1 MSGPLVSKALA
12 ADLPGPEKLTLVA
25 LASHAR
31 ADGTHCWPGKAL
43 LAAEVGRD
51 TRTVQR
57 HLKRLIGWGFISL
70 LSDHQGGRGRRDSYL
85 IQIAKGE
92 AVKGDT
98 SVSLS
103 GNKGRHGCR
112 KRETWVSLKGD
123 TGVATYKEGT
133 VRNRNEPSGK
143 RTAKTSTRKRR
154 PKRAWEPPPFWA
166 PLTRLK
172 EYAPRNYGP
181 SAETLSAACENN
193 GVDPLA
199 VVEGFCEYWPTG
211 KALWKWAN
219 PVRALIKTLDIEI
232 DKAKGRERA
241 GRNGR
246 VERPDAAKTL
256 NIELRSQVQP

>member
-12 ADLPGPEKLTLVA
+12 ASLPGPQKLTLVA
-25 LASHAR
+25 LASHAGD
-31 ADGTHCWPGKAL
+31 DGTRCWPGKAL

-51 TRTVQR
+51 VRTVQR
-57 HLKRLIGWGFISL
+57 HLKQLIGWGFITL
-70 LSDHQGGRGRRDSYL
+70 ISDTRRGRGRRDEYL
-85 IQIAKGE
+85 IHVE
-92 AVKGDT
+92 KGDA
-98 SVSLS
+98 SVSLPQ
-103 GNKGRHGCR
+103 NKGRHGCR
-112 KRETWVSLKGD
+112 KRETWLSPKGD
-123 TGVATYKEGT
+123 TT
-133 VRNRNEPSGK
+133 VVTSLTVSNPHEPSGP
-143 RTAKTSTRKRR
+143 APRKRR

-166 PLTRLK
+166 PLTRLNEYVPK
-172 EYAPRNYGP
+172 NYAPT
-181 SAETLSAACENN
+181 AETLSAACENN

-256 NIELRSQVQP
+256 NIELRRQVQP